1 MKITQA
7 IISIIF
13 INHQLYLEVD
23 NHGNKVKYE
32 LPTFTTLD
40 AINVDEKNISDN
52 KKNLNKEYYDY
63 LKELLKEKNIENIKS
78 LGEICIG
85 HNSSNE
91 IRYDIRLVV
100 IDDSKKKVDKIP
112 LIKIDYN
119 GLNKLISESKI
130 QDAISLAALN
140 LFKVKELA

>member
-1 MKITQA
+1 MKVTQA

-13 INHQLYLEVD
+13 INHQLYLEVN
-23 NHGNKVKYE
+23 NHGNEVTYE
-32 LPTFTTLD
+32 LPTFTTVES
-40 AINVDEKNISDN
+40 INLDEKKLSAHQKELD
-52 KKNLNKEYYDY
+52 KEYSIY
-63 LKELLKEKNIENIKS
+63 LQSLLKEKDIKNIKS

-91 IRYDIRLVV
+91 IRYDVRLIT

-119 GLNKLISESKI
+119 GLNKLINDGKI
-130 QDAISLAALN
+130 REAISLAALN
-140 LFKVKELA
+140 VFKVKELA